1 MNMRITIENT
11 NFIYM
16 TNFSGDPARA
26 GKYPSKSKVGHI
38 IIPDIKQARELIDAG
53 FNVKMTK
60 PKEGE
65 EEGFIPK
72 YYVKINARYRKA
84 NGDLMKY
91 PPRVYLV
98 SGDNPPLLLDED
110 TINQVDVI
118 PVDNVNV
125 VLKSWDGD
133 NGPVLDIITMYVE
146 QGLDD
151 DPFAARYARRNG
163 NYEPREVD
171 PEDTPW

>member
-1 MNMRITIENT
+1 MSLITIENT

-26 GKYPSKSKVGHI
+26 GKYPSTARVGNV
-38 IIPDIKQARELIDAG
+38 IIPDINQARELIDAG

-72 YYVKINARYRKA
+72 YFVKVNAKYES
-84 NGDLMKY
+84 KY

-110 TINQVDVI
+110 TVGQIDTI
-118 PVDNVNV
+118 PVDNVNI
-125 VLKSWDGD
+125 VLNPWEGP
-133 NGPVLDIITMYVE
+133 NGVSLYVKTMYVE

-163 NYEPREVD
+163 TFEPREVD

>member
-1 MNMRITIENT
+1 MSLITIENT
-11 NFIYM
+11 NFIFM

-26 GKYPSKSKVGHI
+26 GKYPSTTRKGNI
-38 IIPDIKQARELIDAG
+38 LIPDIEQARELIDAG
-53 FNVKMTK
+53 FNVKTTK
-60 PKEGE
+60 PREGE

-72 YYVKINARYRKA
+72 YFVGVTA
-84 NGDLMKY
+84 NYNGKY

-98 SGDNPPLLLDED
+98 SGDNPPLLLDEETVGQID
-110 TINQVDVI
+110 TI

-125 VLKSWDGD
+125 VLNPWEGP
-133 NGPVLDIITMYVE
+133 NGMSLYIKTMYVE
-146 QGLDD
+146 QGLED